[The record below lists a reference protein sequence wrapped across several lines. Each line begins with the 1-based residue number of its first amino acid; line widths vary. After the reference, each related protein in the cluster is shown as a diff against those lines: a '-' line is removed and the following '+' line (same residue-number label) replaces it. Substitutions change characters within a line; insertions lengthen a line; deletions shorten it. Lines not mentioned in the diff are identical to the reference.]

1 MTRRLLIFALLA
13 SATVALLLLN
23 VFFGAVDIPA
33 ADVADILLG
42 RDVHDD
48 SWRFIILESRLPQAV
63 TALLCGCSLAVCGLM
78 LQAVFR
84 NPLADPSILGISSG
98 AGLGVAF
105 VMLLYGGS
113 VSVGMLSIGGFATV
127 LAAAFLGATA
137 VTLLMFRF
145 MAPTFAPEA
154 STSGFPSTVKVTY
167 WLSCNSV
174 FAIAALVRISSVG
187 FIS

>member
-127 LAAAFLGATA
+127 LAAAFIGATA
-137 VTLLMFRF
+137 VTLLMFSLSSIIRSDA
-145 MAPTFAPEA
+145 MLLIAGVMVGYLSSSIIVLLSYYA
-154 STSGFPSTVKVTY
+154 SEEIGRAHV
-167 WLSCNSV
+167 
-174 FAIAALVRISSVG
+174 
-187 FIS
+187 